1 VTQKDQGRDP
11 IMFDVHYLENGWR
24 YRLGCNRVMGYGE
37 SNDLHGARTARC
49 RLVCRLLSALYAIGR
64 PSVCPSV
71 RRMYHRKRL
80 KLGLW
85 NFQHTVAPSLWFFCR
100 VSFIPIF

>member
-1 VTQKDQGRDP
+1 MTQKDQGRDP

-24 YRLGCNRVMGYGE
+24 YKLGCNRVMGYGE
-37 SNDLHGARTARC
+37 SNDLVLEQLDVVSCAGVFLRDSIM
-49 RLVCRLLSALYAIGR
+49 LSALYAIGR

-80 KLGLW
+80 KLGL
-85 NFQHTVAPSLWFFCR
+85 
-100 VSFIPIF
+100 